1 MRKIALVLSVLLGF
15 TASSGQLIWISK
27 EAAELTRPLV
37 LQFIQMDFGGTW
49 EVYSN
54 SNGCTQ
60 YTNKTDG
67 EAKVEILRSDG
78 LYGWVKVPKSGAVLV
93 CGSVAHFLAVS
104 DFDLPLKPG
113 PWVP

>member
-1 MRKIALVLSVLLGF
+1 MRKAVLVLLVLLGL
-15 TASSGQLIWISK
+15 TAKSGQFAWM
-27 EAAELTRPLV
+27 TDVVRPLV
-37 LQFIQMDFGGTW
+37 LQFMQMNFEGTW

-54 SNGCTQ
+54 SNGCIQ
-60 YTNKTDG
+60 YTNKTDS

-78 LYGWVKVPKSGAVLV
+78 LYGWIKVPENGIVLV

-104 DFDLPLKPG
+104 DFELPLKPG